1 MTATATKD
9 ATKWTE
15 QVSFIIQHD
24 VKPGMH
30 EAYER
35 WLKKTIAEAAK
46 FPGHM
51 GTHVAKPGPD
61 QDMYE
66 ISVRFA
72 SRQYAENWINSDMR
86 HQLVEELKPIISS
99 DEKLNIKSGIDYWF
113 TSYTAGHKAPKRWKQ
128 WMMTVS
134 VIWVLTLI
142 IPHLLAPLFNAV
154 PILNQWG
161 PKQGITAMVVVFFVV
176 YVVMPPYAKLLSK
189 WLSR

>member
-1 MTATATKD
+1 MTTQATKD
-9 ATKWTE
+9 TTKWTE

-24 VKPGMH
+24 VKPGQH

-35 WLKKTIAEAAK
+35 WLKKTIEEAAK

-72 SRQYAENWINSDMR
+72 NREDAEKWINSDMR
-86 HQLVEELKPIISS
+86 HQLVAELKPIISS

-113 TSYTAGHKAPKRWKQ
+113 TTYTAGHKAPKRWKQ
-128 WMMTVS
+128 WLMSVS
-134 VIWVLTLI
+134 VIWVLTMF
-142 IPHLLAPLFNAV
+142 IPHLLEPLFKAI
-154 PILNQWG
+154 PWIAQWG
-161 PKQGITAMVVVFFVV
+161 PRQLVSAMVIVFFVV